1 MRYQIKCRL
10 NLKLSSWFSSLHDWK
25 SKGNRF
31 TKLNRKGRTW
41 GGPNLVLRDRL
52 LLVLRVGEDP
62 ENEVEEFREFS
73 PKLLKLQYFITQ
85 NERSEAFFI
94 GFYFSFL
101 SYSSAFFIGRCRT
114 HGTDRRNWCQG
125 RNGTFL

>member
-1 MRYQIKCRL
+1 M
-10 NLKLSSWFSSLHDWK
+10 
-25 SKGNRF
+25 
-31 TKLNRKGRTW
+31 NRKARTW
-41 GGPNLVLRDRL
+41 GGPNLVLRARL

-101 SYSSAFFIGRCRT
+101 SYSSAFFIGR
-114 HGTDRRNWCQG
+114 
-125 RNGTFL
+125 